1 VSLALHLRLR
11 GEPEAAAIARRAIGA
26 TLDGTPMLDV
36 DLVSLVV
43 TELIGRLSHP
53 QGGEDL
59 VLDVHVDLNPRRV
72 RVHVTGP
79 PRRQDA
85 PTTPLL
91 AAGWSLLL
99 IERTVDR
106 WGIDDGPTT
115 RVWFENDLA
124 PSDRPEARATDTG
137 ADTTSRET
145 ADR

>member
-26 TLDGTPMLDV
+26 TLDGTAMLDV

-43 TELIGRLSHP
+43 TELIGRLAQP
-53 QGGEDL
+53 EGGRD
-59 VLDVHVDLNPRRV
+59 VILDVHVDLNARRV

-79 PRRQDA
+79 PRKQDA
-85 PTTPLL
+85 PPEPAL

-115 RVWFENDLA
+115 RVWFEIDLA
-124 PSDRPEARATDTG
+124 PSDRPEGRATE
-137 ADTTSRET
+137 ADVDPTSRET
-145 ADR
+145 AAH